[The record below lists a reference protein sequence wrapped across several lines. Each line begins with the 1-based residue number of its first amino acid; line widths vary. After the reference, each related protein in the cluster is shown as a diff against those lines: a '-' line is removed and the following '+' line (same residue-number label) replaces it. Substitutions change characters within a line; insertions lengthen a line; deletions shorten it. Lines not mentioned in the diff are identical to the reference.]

1 MDKVIVVRDFNGSDA
16 TLFGFQP
23 RGKVIDSKD
32 IDTAYL
38 EFLIQIEFVKAYDGQ
53 SLPDTQDEVQN
64 DDTQTFTNEGSAEVA
79 QADGEHQPAAQG
91 DDSNITNEYA
101 PVEDDEVIAALNKAS
116 NKQDLKDAVAS
127 IEGLADEVK
136 WNSSIAQIRE
146 DLIAAYKAKKA

>member
-23 RGKVIDSKD
+23 RGKVLDSKD
-32 IDTAYL
+32 IDTSYL

-53 SLPDTQDEVQN
+53 PLPDEQDETQN
-64 DDTQTFTNEGSAEVA
+64 DDTQTFTNEGSADVA
-79 QADGEHQPAAQG
+79 QADEEQPATQG
-91 DDSNITNEYA
+91 DDSGITNEYA
-101 PVEDDEVIAALNKAS
+101 PVEDDEVIAALNKAT
-116 NKQDLKDAVAS
+116 NKQELKDAVAS

-136 WNSSIAQIRE
+136 WNTSIAQIRE